1 MGIVGTPSS
10 IYMCVIFIPYLAS
23 PLLMIYTL
31 IAIAGSFANFRL
43 FSTAVHIS
51 DDEDLGPPVL
61 SSTPVMQNNPHS
73 SSSGK

>member
-1 MGIVGTPSS
+1 
-10 IYMCVIFIPYLAS
+10 
-23 PLLMIYTL
+23 MIYTL
-31 IAIAGSFANFRL
+31 IAMAGSFANFRL